1 MSQAK
6 AASNHLI
13 LIVDDDAN
21 AEELLDHVIQS
32 EGFQTAIART
42 GAEALAAA
50 EKRAPSLIIMDLAM
64 PQMSGFEA
72 IRGLQA
78 VCKTQVPIII
88 NTARQV
94 DPSTIQLLKAEA
106 NILELLQKPTDYD
119 RLLGLIHATL
129 GTQPA
134 PKQK

>member
-1 MSQAK
+1 MPQATT
-6 AASNHLI
+6 ASSHLI
-13 LIVDDDAN
+13 LIVEDDAA
-21 AEELLDHVIQS
+21 AEELLDHVIRS
-32 EGFQTAIART
+32 EGFETIIART
-42 GAEALAAA
+42 GSEALAAA

-64 PQMSGFEA
+64 PQMSGFDA

-78 VCKTQVPIII
+78 VCKTKVPVII

-119 RLLGLIHATL
+119 RLLGLIHSAL
-129 GTQPA
+129 GTQPS
-134 PKQK
+134 PKKK